1 MLRCVLGTEML
12 PLTSMVAIPTLCP
25 AASRCN
31 RGAVHDRSSVIS
43 ACAGDIQL
51 INNHT
56 ILHAR
61 TAFTDWDDP
70 EKRRH
75 LFRIWLCPPVGRPP
89 SPDWA
94 EQASKP

>member
-1 MLRCVLGTEML
+1 MDG
-12 PLTSMVAIPTLCP
+12 
-25 AASRCN
+25 
-31 RGAVHDRSSVIS
+31 
-43 ACAGDIQL
+43 AGDIQL

-61 TAFTDWDDP
+61 TAFTDWDDA

-75 LFRIWLCPPVGRPP
+75 LFRIWLCPPVGRPL

-94 EQASKP
+94 EQARAESTNARAVCRL